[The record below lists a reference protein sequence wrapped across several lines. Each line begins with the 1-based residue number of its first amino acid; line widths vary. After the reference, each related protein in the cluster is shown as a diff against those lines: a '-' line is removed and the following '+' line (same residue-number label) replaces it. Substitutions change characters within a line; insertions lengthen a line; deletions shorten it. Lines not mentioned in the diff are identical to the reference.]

1 MGSPLGTAMR
11 FELFGPLRVW
21 RDDSELA
28 LGPIQRRV
36 VLAILLLHRNRPIGR
51 QQIISAIWGDAA
63 PASAVNLVHRHVSR
77 LRQII
82 EPDRSPRSAC
92 GSLTWTDGGYL
103 FTVPAGSV
111 DLELFDAEVGAAR
124 TARARGDLAGAAD
137 ALRRALLHS
146 RGPLCDG
153 LTGPFLDAQRE
164 GLTERHLNAV
174 EELIDLDIT
183 LGNHLDAVAEL
194 RHLIAEH
201 PLRERLRGLL
211 MLALCRS
218 DRQAD
223 ALAAYQDTR
232 RYLRDELGVE
242 PGSTLRRL
250 HQQVLTA
257 DPALTEP
264 AQEPVPDGQVMLG
277 AERDAIPVPAQLPHA
292 LPDFTGRDTELDRL
306 NSLLPTADSTEGG
319 MFVITAIAGMAGV
332 GKTALALHWAHQIR
346 ERFPDGQLY
355 VNLRGF
361 DPGGPPMA
369 PEDAV
374 RGFLDALAI
383 PPDQIPAS
391 IQAQAALYRSVLAG
405 RRMLIVLDNA
415 CDADQVRTLLPG
427 ATGCLV
433 VVTSRNQLTSLAA
446 SDGAHP
452 LVVDL
457 LPPAEARQLLVR
469 RIGRH
474 RVDDEP
480 DAAADILA
488 FCAGLPLAL
497 SIVAARA
504 ATNPHIPLDALAA
517 ELSETE
523 DCLNAFD
530 AGDQTTNVRAVFSWS
545 YQRLSPPAA
554 RLFRLLGLH
563 SGPDAATAAIA
574 SLAGVALSGVRP
586 LLAELRRT
594 YLVIERLPGRFTC
607 HDLLRAYARE
617 LADGDSADDRGQA
630 IARSLDHYL
639 HSAHRADQ
647 LLRISRDDSI
657 TPTPPQSLVAPEKFT
672 DHRRAMAWFT
682 SEHTVL
688 LAALRFA
695 TERGFDV
702 HAWQLAWTLTSY
714 LDRRGHW
721 QDAATTQ
728 QAALRCATRLG
739 DPYAQ
744 AVSHGCLA
752 YAYIRLSLHEEA
764 IVHLVAALSRY
775 EQLGD
780 HAGQAHAHRT
790 MTWVLDQQGRYRQA
804 LPHARQ
810 AFELFGVAGHPSGQ
824 ARALNAMGWFHTQLG
839 EYEDGLRY
847 CHRALDLHRE
857 IDDRFGQ
864 ADTLDSI
871 GRTHHQLGHHRE
883 AAAYYHQAL
892 ALYREFEDRYNE
904 ADTLGSLGDTLA
916 AEGDLDS
923 ASTAWQA
930 GLTILDDLDHPD
942 ADVLRTKLAAMEKPV
957 SSSVADTRH

>member
-1 MGSPLGTAMR
+1 MR
-11 FELFGPLRVW
+11 YELFGPLRVW
-21 RDDSELA
+21 RDDTELA

-36 VLAILLLHRNRPIGR
+36 VLAVLLLHRNRPIGR
-51 QQIISAIWGDAA
+51 QQIMSAIWGDAA
-63 PASAVNLVHRHVSR
+63 PASAVNLVHRHVSA
-77 LRQII
+77 LRQVI
-82 EPDRSPRSAC
+82 EPGRSPRSASS
-92 GSLTWTDGGYL
+92 SLTWTDGGYL
-103 FTVPAGSV
+103 FTVPPGGV
-111 DLELFDAEVGAAR
+111 DLELFDTELAAAR
-124 TARARGDLAGAAD
+124 TARARNDLAGAAD
-137 ALRRALLHS
+137 ALRRALLLY

-153 LTGPFLDAQRE
+153 LSSPLLDAQRD
-164 GLTERHLNAV
+164 GLAERHLNV
-174 EELIDLDIT
+174 VHERLDLVIA
-183 LGNHLDAVAEL
+183 LGNHTDAVPEL
-194 RHLIAEH
+194 RRLIAEY
-201 PLRERLRGLL
+201 PLLERLRGLL
-211 MLALCRS
+211 MLALYRS
-218 DRQAD
+218 GRQAD
-223 ALAAYQDTR
+223 ALTAYQETR
-232 RYLRDELGVE
+232 RYLRDTLAVE
-242 PGSTLRRL
+242 PGTALQRL
-250 HQQVLTA
+250 HQQILTA
-257 DPALTEP
+257 DPAL
-264 AQEPVPDGQVMLG
+264 AEPVQEQEQAPSDQVTVH
-277 AERDAIPVPAQLPHA
+277 AERDVIPVPAQLPHA
-292 LPDFTGRDTELDRL
+292 LPDFTGREAELDRL
-306 NSLLPTADSTEGG
+306 NSLLPSVDAAEGG

-346 ERFPDGQLY
+346 DRFPDGQLY

-383 PPDQIPAS
+383 PPEQIPAS
-391 IQAQAALYRSVLAG
+391 IQAQAALYRSLLAD

-415 CDADQVRTLLPG
+415 GDADQVRTLLPG

-457 LPPAEARQLLVR
+457 LPPSEARELLVR
-469 RIGRH
+469 RLGRD
-474 RVDDEP
+474 RMDKEP

-504 ATNPHIPLDALAA
+504 ATNPQLPLDALAA

-545 YQRLSPPAA
+545 YQRLSTQAA

-563 SGPDAATAAIA
+563 AGPDAATAAIA
-574 SLAGVALSGVRP
+574 SLAGTPVSDVRP

-617 LADGDSADDRGQA
+617 LAGGDSSDERDQA
-630 IARSLDHYL
+630 IARALDHYL

-647 LLRISRDDSI
+647 LLRIRRDDSI
-657 TPTPPQSLVAPEKFT
+657 TPTPPQPLVAPESFT
-672 DHRRAMAWFT
+672 DHRRALAWFT
-682 SEHTVL
+682 SEHAVL
-688 LAALRFA
+688 LAALRYA
-695 TERGFDV
+695 ADHGCDV

-721 QDAATTQ
+721 RDAATTQ
-728 QAALRCATRLG
+728 QLALRCATRLG

-764 IVHLVAALSRY
+764 SDHLVAALTRY

-804 LPHARQ
+804 LPHAQQ

-839 EYEDGLRY
+839 EYEEGLRF
-847 CHRALDLHRE
+847 CHRALDLHRA

-871 GRTHHQLGHHRE
+871 GRTHHQLGQHGE

-892 ALYREFEDRYNE
+892 DLYREFEDRYNE

-916 AEGDLDS
+916 ADGDVDS

-942 ADVLRTKLAAMEKPV
+942 ADILRAKLAIIGKSDPGSAVDLP
-957 SSSVADTRH
+957 H